1 MFLIYHAMHI
11 VHTYDF
17 GSNQVAVCPLLAVA
31 ASEKQQSPARIM
43 EDIDDPRAQLE
54 IPSLERLEAAT
65 AKNKENW
72 FDKPL
77 LPGNSRK
84 YCKIVVCP
92 FEAKNPR
99 LGGSC
104 DKCSKQ
110 SWAGAAVWS
119 TESLMHCLG
128 YLMQHGTH
136 SEWHKLTASE
146 AYLAIVENWHSL
158 EWEMCEE
165 SFAEREAYK
174 AAMAA
179 EQQDKKRPAEQLDKK
194 WSAEQ
199 AWAAE
204 QDKKRATRA
213 RFEGDG
219 SSDVQP
225 QDSASQVGGET
236 VAQVIADTVR
246 QTLEAAAASSSGQ
259 LQPTPKVASWGSVG
273 QPRPSSRP
281 PAALASGVQTLSLG
295 PSHVSVPVEKMKM
308 MQDSLQRAEHA
319 ISASLAFTV
328 EQSNKLAH
336 ERLIVQNAI
345 EVISTITGTDSSHF
359 SGLG

>member
-1 MFLIYHAMHI
+1 MHI

-72 FDKPL
+72 FDQPL

-99 LGGSC
+99 GGDSC

-136 SEWHKLTASE
+136 SEWHKLTANE
-146 AYLAIVENWHSL
+146 AYLAIVSNWHSL

-174 AAMAA
+174 AARQEAA
-179 EQQDKKRPAEQLDKK
+179 SRAARQEVGSRARQEVGSRARQEAGNKSQIRRRWQQRCA
-194 WSAEQ
+194 
-199 AWAAE
+199 
-204 QDKKRATRA
+204 ATRQ
-213 RFEGDG
+213 RISGWGRDG
-219 SSDVQP
+219 
-225 QDSASQVGGET
+225 
-236 VAQVIADTVR
+236 
-246 QTLEAAAASSSGQ
+246 
-259 LQPTPKVASWGSVG
+259 
-273 QPRPSSRP
+273 
-281 PAALASGVQTLSLG
+281 G
-295 PSHVSVPVEKMKM
+295 PGHC
-308 MQDSLQRAEHA
+308 
-319 ISASLAFTV
+319 
-328 EQSNKLAH
+328 
-336 ERLIVQNAI
+336 
-345 EVISTITGTDSSHF
+345 
-359 SGLG
+359 